1 MFESKTKIRLPP
13 NMNKSP
19 LVKIYEKPEYKYYF
33 KPKSGIQS
41 IRNQYH
47 RLSSKNPK
55 TNDEKLLTRENLEE
69 SQANLEQDNDSQKIV
84 DKKHITKPTKEPIQ
98 TDSNQTLKNTRVV
111 PAAGAERGGK
121 NKTRKIKKKG
131 IKK

>member
-47 RLSSKNPK
+47 RLSSN
-55 TNDEKLLTRENLEE
+55 N
-69 SQANLEQDNDSQKIV
+69 
-84 DKKHITKPTKEPIQ
+84 
-98 TDSNQTLKNTRVV
+98 SNT
-111 PAAGAERGGK
+111 A
-121 NKTRKIKKKG
+121 
-131 IKK
+131 

>member
-47 RLSSKNPK
+47 RLRSNTSN
-55 TNDEKLLTRENLEE
+55 TADEK
-69 SQANLEQDNDSQKIV
+69 S
-84 DKKHITKPTKEPIQ
+84 
-98 TDSNQTLKNTRVV
+98 
-111 PAAGAERGGK
+111 G
-121 NKTRKIKKKG
+121 
-131 IKK
+131 